1 MTNPELVLF
10 DEISL
15 GLAPTIIK
23 DIYARIKQISGE
35 GMTVVLVEQDTK
47 RAIKTGEISHVML
60 KGKVVL
66 SGRSVELG
74 EEEIKKAYFG
84 L

>member
-1 MTNPELVLF
+1 
-10 DEISL
+10 
-15 GLAPTIIK
+15 
-23 DIYARIKQISGE
+23 
-35 GMTVVLVEQDTK
+35 MTVVLVEQDTK

-66 SGRSVELG
+66 SGRSAELG